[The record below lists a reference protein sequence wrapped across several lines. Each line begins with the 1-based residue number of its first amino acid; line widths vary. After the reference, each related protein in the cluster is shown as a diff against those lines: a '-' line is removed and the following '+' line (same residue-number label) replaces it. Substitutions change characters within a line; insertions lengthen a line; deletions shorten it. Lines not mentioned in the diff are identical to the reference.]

1 MKGGRARDGSMYG
14 SRIAALAG
22 KIALPLRILRAREIN
37 PVLRLYLRDVAATP
51 SMILFGGTAAH

>member
-37 PVLRLYLRDVAATP
+37 PVLRLYLRDVAAIQ
-51 SMILFGGTAAH
+51 SMILF